1 MEMEMLK
8 LIFMDSNLDKVVHIN
23 MTKLFNY

>member
-8 LIFMDSNLDKVVHIN
+8 LISMDSNLDKVAHVNITN
-23 MTKLFNY
+23 LFNY